1 MVRTITLKTKV
12 RRKIPGRNIGMANP
26 ASVYAKNQGLS
37 VKIITAK
44 DGSQYGMV
52 NLPSGKQVEE
62 WKYYREN
69 YVPPIKKPVSQIKK
83 PILRLRRKSIL
94 RLRRKSIK
102 QIPKRIIPIRKNK
115 IETIYPNIPLKNWK
129 KSQTSSGYYKK
140 YSYGFKTL
148 KFKFSPKN
156 KIAPKWSVHYH
167 DLGSGEGYLLKRGTL
182 KEVRAY
188 ASAYMRTH

>member
-129 KSQTSSGYYKK
+129 KKGINEWKKGNIFPILEVRKNMSGFYQVNLFRGAGATTILG
-140 YSYGFKTL
+140 SFKTKSKAL
-148 KFKFSPKN
+148 
-156 KIAPKWSVHYH
+156 
-167 DLGSGEGYLLKRGTL
+167 
-182 KEVRAY
+182 AY